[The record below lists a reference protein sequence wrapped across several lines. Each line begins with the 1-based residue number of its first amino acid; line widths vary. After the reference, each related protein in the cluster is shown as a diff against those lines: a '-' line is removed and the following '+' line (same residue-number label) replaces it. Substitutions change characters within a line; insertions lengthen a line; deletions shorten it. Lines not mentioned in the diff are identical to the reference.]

1 MRLLEIEMTNWQPYK
16 GAGKNARKVSL
27 DGVNGEKNVIIYGQN
42 THGKTALW
50 QAIRFAMFG
59 RVLKR
64 ISGVNGNDWKPLV
77 ASDTKDEPLLNVAA
91 HEEGIYDFGV
101 MLKFEHN
108 DNEYELNRS
117 FSKKSGISIPRRDSQ
132 MEETFTIRNLD
143 NGSYV
148 QEKQKFVN
156 DLLPEDL
163 ARFFMF
169 DGERLMEYRNL
180 FNDTK
185 DVHLRNYIEAI
196 LRFPVLTQ
204 GSEDFEKMEKTLKKE
219 ITRHASKHRKGEAAQ
234 QELVKIED
242 DLELEN
248 EILLDFQNEQ
258 KGYNRELGVVNEWL
272 KSEEEGK
279 RLLEQQ
285 EGFKKDKEQAIEEI
299 DSIEKKMSKALPG
312 AWRAIIT
319 NKIETRLER
328 LEKEIERQKQQ
339 TQRQGEIKIE
349 LGHLENRLQGRD
361 CSACGTSLEKPSN
374 KEKEEIILKIAEFNN
389 EHEKLEKAR
398 LDPDPNYLTTRQKA
412 LINIRYDMKL
422 DMLISLEEDLLR
434 WKSKKREA
442 EQNFEKS
449 SKNVSKD
456 RASKIAENTMK
467 QRELFK
473 KIGAVDERIIL
484 QNQKITGLEDTQD
497 KLQGILGSGGG
508 KKPTVYRKAEIKRD
522 LVQDLK
528 NAWDAVTEV
537 HRENQR
543 KKVEEEATK
552 VFLNLSNKSHLY
564 KKLSISETFQLSI
577 INKKDKSDAGSPGQ
591 WGLVAYSILDAL
603 TTCSG
608 IEFPLVIDT
617 PGRSIDDDHLNKTL
631 EYLLNSNKQVIIFP
645 EGSELKPDYGD
656 KVFGHRCAATYQLSQ
671 NNEDANMTDII
682 LRGSNLHPTIESM
695 LRSN

>member
-16 GAGKNARKVSL
+16 GAGKNARRISL
-27 DGVNGEKNVIIYGQN
+27 DGNNGEKNVIIYGQN

-64 ISGVNGNDWKPLV
+64 ISGVNGKDWKPLV
-77 ASDTKDEPLLNVAA
+77 ASDTKEEPLLNVTA

-101 MLKFEHN
+101 NIKFEH
-108 DNEYELNRS
+108 DGDVYELSRS
-117 FSKKSGISIPRRDSQ
+117 YSKKTGISIPRRDNQ

-156 DLLPEDL
+156 DLLPEGL

-185 DVHLRNYIEAI
+185 DIHLRNYIEAI

-204 GSEDFEKMEKTLKKE
+204 GSEDFEKIGKTLKGQISK
-219 ITRHASKHRKGEAAQ
+219 HASKHRKGEAAQ
-234 QELVKIED
+234 EELLEVESNL
-242 DLELEN
+242 DLEN
-248 EILLDFQNEQ
+248 DILKDINVELDD
-258 KGYNRELGVVNEWL
+258 YNSKLGVVNEFL
-272 KSEEEGK
+272 KKEEEGK
-279 RLLEQQ
+279 KLLEQQ
-285 EGFKKDKEQAIEEI
+285 DKFREQKENAIIEI
-299 DSIEKKMSKALPG
+299 ESISKKMSKALPG

-319 NKIETRLER
+319 NKIDLR
-328 LEKEIERQKQQ
+328 LEKLEDDIKRQKIQ

-349 LGHLENRLQGRD
+349 LGHLENRLKGRD
-361 CSACGTSLEKPSN
+361 CLACGTSLEKPSADE
-374 KEKEEIILKIAEFNN
+374 EKGILETMAELEI

-398 LDPDPNYLTTRQKA
+398 LDPDPDYLYKRQKA
-412 LINIRYDMKL
+412 LINIRNDLKL
-422 DMLISLEEDLLR
+422 DMLVSLEEDLLR
-434 WKSKKREA
+434 WKTRKREA

-449 SKNVSKD
+449 LKNVSKD
-456 RASKIAENTMK
+456 RASKIAENTVRQRDLYK
-467 QRELFK
+467 Q
-473 KIGAVDERIIL
+473 IGAVEERRSNKKSLIKTLEYDRDRL
-484 QNQKITGLEDTQD
+484 QS
-497 KLQGILGSGGG
+497 ILGSGGG

-522 LVQDLK
+522 LVQELK
-528 NAWDAVTEV
+528 NAWDAVTDS
-537 HRENQR
+537 HRESQR
-543 KKVEEEATK
+543 ENVEKEATK
-552 VFLNLSNKSHLY
+552 VFLHLSNKSHLY

-577 INKKDKSDAGSPGQ
+577 INNKGKSDSGSPGQ

-608 IEFPLVIDT
+608 IEFPLIIDT
-617 PGRSIDDDHLNKTL
+617 PGRSIDDHHLNKTL

-645 EGSELKPDYGD
+645 EGSELKPDFGD
-656 KVFGHRCAATYQLSQ
+656 KEFSHLCAATYQLSQ
-671 NNEDANMTDII
+671 NKEDANMTDII
-682 LRGSNLHPTIESM
+682 LRKSNL
-695 LRSN
+695 RS